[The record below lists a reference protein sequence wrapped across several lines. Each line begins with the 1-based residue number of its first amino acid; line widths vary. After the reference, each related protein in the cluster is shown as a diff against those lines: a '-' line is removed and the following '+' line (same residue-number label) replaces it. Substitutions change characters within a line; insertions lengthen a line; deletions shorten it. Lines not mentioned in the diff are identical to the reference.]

1 MNSSIGM
8 VMCASTPEK
17 VEVLLPPK
25 GSQPG
30 DRVTFEGY
38 PGTPDEQLNPKK
50 KIWETVAPDLSVTS
64 DKVAAYK
71 GVAFTVAGKGPV
83 VSSSLT
89 NCPVK

>member
-1 MNSSIGM
+1 MREYAG
-8 VMCASTPEK
+8 E
-17 VEVLLPPK
+17 VEVLIPPK

-30 DRVTFEGY
+30 DQVIFEGY
-38 PGTPDEQLNPKK
+38 PGTPDDQLNPKK

-64 DKVAAYK
+64 EKIASYK
-71 GVAFTVAGKGPV
+71 GVAFTIAGKGPV